1 MANLT
6 GIVGDVST
14 GKSTSLRNLD
24 PKSTYIINV
33 LSKQLP
39 WRGSA
44 KAFSPDKK
52 NIANVSEWRSIID
65 LLKAISEKRTEV
77 KTIVLD
83 DSGFVMSK
91 ELFNR
96 SKETGYGKFTDLA
109 QHFQEITETAI
120 SLRSDL
126 NVVFMFHEELIVS
139 DGMVP
144 RRKIK
149 TVGKMLDDKWTPEAL
164 FSVLL
169 YTHVESGDDGPSK
182 YYFITNRTG
191 DIPAKSPMGMFQEL
205 KIENDLKIV
214 IDQINSFY
222 EGD

>member
-1 MANLT
+1 MANLV

-33 LSKQLP
+33 LSKKLP

-44 KAFSPDKK
+44 ANFSTENK
-52 NIANVSEWRSIID
+52 NIANVGEWRAVKD
-65 LLKAISEKRTEV
+65 LLRAISDKRQEV

-83 DSGFVMSK
+83 DVGFILSK

-96 SKETGYGKFTDLA
+96 SKETGYGKFTDIA

-120 SLRSDL
+120 GLRDDL
-126 NVVFMFHEELIVS
+126 NVVFMFHEELVVAE
-139 DGMVP
+139 GMVP

-164 FSVLL
+164 YSVLL

-182 YYFITNRTG
+182 YYFVTNRSG
-191 DIPAKSPMGMFQEL
+191 DIPAKSPMGMFSEL
-205 KIENDLKIV
+205 KVENDLKLV
-214 IDQINSFY
+214 LDQITAFY